1 MNQLLLLSAALLM
14 GLAVA
19 IAAWAGRS
27 WLWAK
32 FEADKAWMRETHLR
46 FNPEPIN
53 ADVHVLVYYYGG
65 FAAFLAL
72 MLFLIPSWPAVLV
85 IWLLSMFLPKIFI
98 AYLWKKRLQNIDR
111 QIPQVV
117 ETLANSMRAGL
128 TLVQAM
134 TRLSEQA
141 PEPIRMEFKIM
152 TNQYGYGADMETV
165 IRNAKTRLNLPNFNL
180 FGSALIL
187 NREMGGDISETL
199 TRISKSLN
207 KLYEMKKTVEAHTSE
222 GRTNIKVLLVAPLLI
237 LGLMAVVMPQGV
249 GLLFTT
255 APGWAVL
262 LIAAALSG
270 SGVYFAARITR
281 SEV

>member
-1 MNQLLLLSAALLM
+1 MNQLFLVAAALLM

-19 IAAWAGRS
+19 IAAWVGR
-27 WLWAK
+27 
-32 FEADKAWMRETHLR
+32 EALRRMYGRDQEWMRETYLR
-46 FNPEPIN
+46 FRPEPIN
-53 ADVHVLVYYYGG
+53 APLYVAVYYAG
-65 FAAFLAL
+65 FALWLAAL
-72 MLFLIPSWPAVLV
+72 WAVIPLWPVVVLIWVASLFVPRVYIAWQWRRRLA
-85 IWLLSMFLPKIFI
+85 KI
-98 AYLWKKRLQNIDR
+98 DV
-111 QIPQVV
+111 QIPPTIS
-117 ETLANSMRAGL
+117 TLANSMRAGL
-128 TLVQAM
+128 TLVQAV
-134 TRLSEQA
+134 TRISEQA

-152 TNQYGYGADMETV
+152 ANQYGYGADMETV

-180 FGSALIL
+180 FASALLL

-199 TRISKSLN
+199 TRISKSLD
-207 KLYEMKKTVEAHTSE
+207 KLREMKKTVEAHTSE

-237 LGLMAVVMPQGV
+237 LGLMAVVMPRGV

-262 LIAAALSG
+262 LIVATLAG